1 MEERQ
6 TQGVHKVT
14 ITGRHTGTIT
24 GVSNVLS
31 FDERE
36 ILLDTEQGMLM
47 MKGRELHISRLTL
60 ELGEV
65 DIDGKVDSLTWSDGG
80 HAQKSESMLGRL
92 FR

>member
-24 GVSNVLS
+24 GVSDVLS

-47 MKGRELHISRLTL
+47 VKGR
-60 ELGEV
+60 
-65 DIDGKVDSLTWSDGG
+65 
-80 HAQKSESMLGRL
+80 
-92 FR
+92 